1 MFFYHVEEEKL
12 QDTTSPTMASYNIGY
27 KDTRIQGYKDT
38 RIQGYKDTRIQGYKD
53 TRIQGYKD
61 TRIQGYKDTRIQGYK
76 SDNYFIE
83 FTIVIILK

>member
-1 MFFYHVEEEKL
+1 MRLMCFVTFAIKCVLKL
-12 QDTTSPTMASYNIGY
+12 RGLVVQTRIGY
-27 KDTRIQGYKDT
+27 P
-38 RIQGYKDTRIQGYKD
+38 

>member
-1 MFFYHVEEEKL
+1 MQDIYRI
-12 QDTTSPTMASYNIGY
+12 QDTRIQRY

-61 TRIQGYKDTRIQGYK
+61 NVRTRTLKVKGGENH
-76 SDNYFIE
+76 SDHKFGWDRVRRFE
-83 FTIVIILK
+83 LEM

>member
-1 MFFYHVEEEKL
+1 MRLMCFVTFAIKCVLKL
-12 QDTTSPTMASYNIGY
+12 RGLVVQTRIGY
-27 KDTRIQGYKDT
+27 P
-38 RIQGYKDTRIQGYKD
+38 
-53 TRIQGYKD
+53 